1 MTPFDYFDRVWFLG
15 VAVVLALGAVLA
27 VLLTYRRRRARLAN
41 FGSPD
46 IVARLAPPMSPSV
59 GRWRALRVG
68 TAALLAGIAAAG
80 PRWGVEQTVVRGE
93 GIDMVLAL
101 DASLSMMANDVR
113 PNRLDRLKQEVRRL
127 RSMSS
132 GDRVGVIAFAGRSYI
147 LTPLTIDDG
156 ALDLYLEN
164 LDPSVV
170 GQAGSA
176 LSRAIRQGTALLRST
191 ESGADRALVVMSDGE
206 SHEPVEEIAAA
217 AEQAAEQGIHL
228 VTVGFGTE
236 QGGRIPAPTAE
247 GMDYHR
253 DQDGNIVT
261 TRYSP
266 DLLRAAAEAA
276 EGTFIDASVTDK
288 AGRIRSALSTLRT
301 QRRAA
306 AAGEER
312 TPRFQLFLIPALLLV
327 LLDTRL
333 SERRARRRR
342 VAGAATTAGEDGDV
356 GAPARDAAR
365 GTKHVPPAPS
375 GAPAPAR
382 SSKRAAAASMSVLM
396 LLPLTACN
404 STAEQAARAYRG
416 EQYVQAVA
424 LYRRVMTEGDRSPRT
439 LYNFGTA
446 LVAADSIEAA
456 VEVLG
461 RVQQSDDPELRFRA
475 TFNLGLAHLIEGL
488 RAQGDAGGPA
498 LDSALAVY
506 RRALRLRSEEG
517 DAKWNYEL
525 ALREQEEQSGGGGGG
540 GGQEETPDPQPDPG
554 GQPQQTDS
562 PAGDLG
568 QQQAERILEAAARDE
583 RSVQARSQRQ
593 NRPSPPPGGKDW

>member
-1 MTPFDYFDRVWFLG
+1 MSILDYFDRVWFLG
-15 VAVVLALGAVLA
+15 VAVVIAIGAALA
-27 VLLTYRRRRARLAN
+27 VLLTYRRRRARLAK
-41 FGSPD
+41 FGNPD
-46 IVARLAPPMSPSV
+46 IVSRLAPPMSPAV
-59 GRWRALRVG
+59 GRWRAMLLG
-68 TAALLAGIAAAG
+68 LAALLAGVAAAG
-80 PRWGVEQTVVRGE
+80 PRWGVEQTVIRGE

-113 PNRLDRLKQEVRRL
+113 PNRLERLKHEVRRL

-147 LTPLTIDDG
+147 LTPLTIDEG

-191 ESGADRALVVMSDGE
+191 QSGSDRALVIMSDGE
-206 SHEPVEEIAAA
+206 SHEPVEEITAAA
-217 AEQAAEQGIHL
+217 QEAAEQGIHL

-236 QGGRIPAPTAE
+236 GGGRIPERTAE
-247 GMDYHR
+247 GQDYHR

-276 EGTFIDASVTDK
+276 EGTFVDASETDK
-288 AGRIRSALSTLRT
+288 AGRIRSALSSLRT

-327 LLDTRL
+327 LLDTHL

-342 VAGAATTAGEDGDV
+342 TVGSATAAGEEGDQQ
-356 GAPARDAAR
+356 ARTGEGAR
-365 GTKHVPPAPS
+365 GAKHVPPSPS

-382 SSKRAAAASMSVLM
+382 SSKRAAAASASA
-396 LLPLTACN
+396 LLLLLAGCT
-404 STAEQAARAYRG
+404 STADQAARAYRAG
-416 EQYVQAVA
+416 QYDRSVA
-424 LYRRVMTEGDRSPRT
+424 LYRQAMSEGDRSPRT

-446 LVAADSIEAA
+446 LVAADSIESA

-461 RVQQSDDPELRFRA
+461 RVQQSEDPELRFRA

-488 RAQGDAGGPA
+488 RAQGEASGPA

-506 RRALRLRSEEG
+506 RRGLRLRHDDG
-517 DAKWNYEL
+517 DSKWNYEL
-525 ALREQEEQSGGGGGG
+525 ALREQDEQSGGGGGG
-540 GGQEETPDPQPDPG
+540 GGQEQAPDPQPDPS
-554 GQPQQTDS
+554 GQPQETES

>member
-1 MTPFDYFDRVWFLG
+1 MNVFDWFDRVWFLG
-15 VAVVLALGAVLA
+15 VAVVLAVGAAIA
-27 VLLTYRRRRARLAN
+27 VLLTYRRRRARLAK
-41 FGSPD
+41 FGNPA
-46 IVARLAPPMSPSV
+46 IVARLAPPMSAAV
-59 GRWRALRVG
+59 GRWRALLLG
-68 TAALLAGIAAAG
+68 LAALLAGVAAAG

-113 PNRLDRLKQEVRRL
+113 PNRLERLKQEVRRL
-127 RSMSS
+127 RSMSG

-206 SHEPVEEIAAA
+206 SHEPVEEITAAA
-217 AEQAAEQGIHL
+217 QQAAEQGIHV

-236 QGGRIPAPTAE
+236 GGGRIPERTAE

-276 EGTFIDASVTDK
+276 EGTFIDASETDK
-288 AGRIRSALSTLRT
+288 AGRIRSALSSLRT

-312 TPRFQLFLIPALLLV
+312 TPRFQLFLIPALLLL
-327 LLDTRL
+327 LLDTHL
-333 SERRARRRR
+333 ADRRARAPRT
-342 VAGAATTAGEDGDV
+342 AGAAAAGRDGAATPGPA
-356 GAPARDAAR
+356 GAHGPSHR
-365 GTKHVPPAPS
+365 VPPSPS

-382 SSKRAAAASMSVLM
+382 SAKRAAAASASA
-396 LLPLTACN
+396 LLLLLAGCN
-404 STAEQAARAYRG
+404 STADQAARAYRN
-416 EQYVQAVA
+416 EQYTQAVA
-424 LYRRVMTEGDRSPRT
+424 LYRRVMAEGDRSPRT

-446 LVAADSIEAA
+446 LVAADSLESA
-456 VEVLG
+456 VEVLS
-461 RVQQSDDPELRFRA
+461 RVQQSEDPELRFRA
-475 TFNLGLAHLIEGL
+475 SFNLGLAHLIEGL
-488 RAQGDAGGPA
+488 RAQGEMSGPA

-506 RRALRLRSEEG
+506 RRALRLRSDDG
-517 DAKWNYEL
+517 DSKWNYEL
-525 ALREQEEQSGGGGGG
+525 ALREQDEQSGGGGGG
-540 GGQEETPDPQPDPG
+540 GGQEQAPDPQPDPA
-554 GQPQQTDS
+554 GQPQETES
-562 PAGDLG
+562 PAGGLG

-593 NRPSPPPGGKDW
+593 SRPSPPPGGKDW